1 MTTLALHL
9 SVAMLTPMPTSTDTR
24 ALTLFLL
31 TTLIT
36 LAAAA
41 IRWMVKRTSVV
52 MVISGT
58 GVLVIILSVL
68 LAAYVI
74 TFGAA

>member
-1 MTTLALHL
+1 MTTLVLHL
-9 SVAMLTPMPTSTDTR
+9 SVAIPTSTDTR

-36 LAAAA
+36 LAVAA
-41 IRWMVKRTSVV
+41 IRWTVKRANVV

-58 GVLVIILSVL
+58 GVLVIVLSVL

-74 TFGAA
+74 TFGTA

>member
-1 MTTLALHL
+1 MTTLVLHL
-9 SVAMLTPMPTSTDTR
+9 SVAIPTSTDTR

-41 IRWMVKRTSVV
+41 IRWMVRRTNVV
-52 MVISGT
+52 LVISGT
-58 GVLVIILSVL
+58 GVLVIVLSLL

-74 TFGAA
+74 TFGTA

>member
-1 MTTLALHL
+1 M
-9 SVAMLTPMPTSTDTR
+9 
-24 ALTLFLL
+24 TLFLL

-41 IRWMVKRTSVV
+41 IRWMVKRANVV

-58 GVLVIILSVL
+58 GVLVIVLSVL

-74 TFGAA
+74 TFGTA

>member
-9 SVAMLTPMPTSTDTR
+9 SVAIPTSTDTR

-41 IRWMVKRTSVV
+41 IRWTVRRANVV

-58 GVLVIILSVL
+58 GVLVIVLSVL

-74 TFGAA
+74 TFGTS

>member
-1 MTTLALHL
+1 MTTLVLHL
-9 SVAMLTPMPTSTDTR
+9 SVAIPTSTDTR

-41 IRWMVKRTSVV
+41 IRWMVKRANVV
-52 MVISGT
+52 LVISGT
-58 GVLVIILSVL
+58 GVLVIVLSVL

-74 TFGAA
+74 TFGTA